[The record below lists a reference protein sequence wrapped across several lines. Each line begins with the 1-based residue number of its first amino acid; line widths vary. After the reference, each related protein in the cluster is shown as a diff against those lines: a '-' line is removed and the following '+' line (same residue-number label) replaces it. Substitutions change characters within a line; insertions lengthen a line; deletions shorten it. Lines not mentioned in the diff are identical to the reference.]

1 MIFNFQ
7 QTVEPHKHLKA
18 LLLLLLLFRKITQF
32 IIKPD
37 KTNMAN
43 LRKVKKFKKHIMNK
57 LLHNQNKTNVLRS

>member
-7 QTVEPHKHLKA
+7 QTVEPKHLKA

-43 LRKVKKFKKHIMNK
+43 LRKVKKF
-57 LLHNQNKTNVLRS
+57 